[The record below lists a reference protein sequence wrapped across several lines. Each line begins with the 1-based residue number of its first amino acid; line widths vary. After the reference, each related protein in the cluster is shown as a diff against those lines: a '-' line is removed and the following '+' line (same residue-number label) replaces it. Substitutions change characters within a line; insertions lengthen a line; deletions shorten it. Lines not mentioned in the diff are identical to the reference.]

1 MLPLKKTKVVCTIGP
16 ASEAQDVLERMIAN
30 GMNVARLNFA
40 HGDFAYHKKLMAHI
54 RAASAAVGERVAIM
68 ADLPGPKM
76 RIGPLT
82 QEPITLRRGQL
93 FTLQTEKM
101 VGNAERV
108 SVSFAGLPAAVK
120 PGNTIFLNDGFIQ
133 LEVQSVTARE
143 VHCRVLVGG
152 ELRSYKGVNLPGI
165 DLGISAFT
173 ENDRRILDFALEQ
186 GVDAISQSFVQG
198 PEDIEAVRKAAA
210 ANGHHPFIIAKIER
224 SRALDQMDAILRAA
238 DGIMVARGDLGVEI
252 PIAQIAV
259 VQKQLIRHANRLGK
273 PVITATQMLE
283 SMVHN
288 TRPTRA
294 EVTDVANAILDGTDC
309 VMLSE
314 ESAMGICPEEVVA
327 VMARIA
333 QVTETYR
340 EGLPPAENGVIAPI
354 GASPTAEELII
365 LGVRSIVARSVPTA
379 VVTPTKFG
387 ATPRSLSRFHLPV
400 WIIAMSR
407 EAATCQNLQ
416 FSYGVFPVYVDKRPE
431 SWSAYARDWLSRNDL
446 ARGFVLLTRGY
457 SVPYAGGTNH
467 LEVLDLSHGPDEVAA
482 QLSQP

>member
-1 MLPLKKTKVVCTIGP
+1 MMLPSKKTKIVCTVGP
-16 ASEAQDVLERMIAN
+16 ASETQPVLERMIAN

-40 HGDFAYHKKLMAHI
+40 HGDFAYHKKLMTHI
-54 RAASAAVGERVAIM
+54 RAASSAVGKRVAIM

-76 RIGPLT
+76 RIGALA
-82 QEPITLRRGQL
+82 QEPITLRRSQS
-93 FTLQTEKM
+93 FTLQTEEI

-120 PGNTIFLNDGFIQ
+120 PGDTIFLNDGFIQ
-133 LEVQSVTARE
+133 LEVQSVAAQE
-143 VHCRVLVGG
+143 VRCQVLIGG

-173 ENDRRILDFALEQ
+173 ENDHKILDFALEQ

-198 PEDIEAVRKAAA
+198 PEDIAAVREAAA
-210 ANGHHPFIIAKIER
+210 VQGQHPFIIAKIER
-224 SRALDQMDAILRAA
+224 SRALDRMDAILQAA

-252 PIAQIAV
+252 PIAKIAV
-259 VQKQLIRHANRLGK
+259 VQKRLIRDANRLGK

-327 VMARIA
+327 TMARIA

-340 EGLPPAENGVIAPI
+340 EGLPVGENGDLTSI
-354 GASPTAEELII
+354 GTSPTAEELIT
-365 LGVRSIVARSVPTA
+365 LGVRSIVARSTPTA

-387 ATPRSLSRFHLPV
+387 ATPRGLSRFHLPV

-407 EAATCQNLQ
+407 EEATCQNLQ

-431 SWSAYARDWLSRNDL
+431 SWSAYARDWLRRNGL
-446 ARGFVLLTRGY
+446 TKGFVLLTRGF

-467 LEVLDLSHGPDEVAA
+467 LEVLNLNSAPDEENK
-482 QLSQP
+482 